1 MLIEIVLILK
11 NLLLLIVKIVIW
23 SLQILNL
30 A

>member
-11 NLLLLIVKIVIW
+11 NLLLFIVKIVIW